1 MSICSGSN
9 SVQTLVPPGTGSGQ
23 LSSSTQAHSKGI
35 NAVAILPTAQ
45 GPLALSA
52 AKDHTVRLWSAPAM
66 QATSPAEAQQA
77 ASCLAVY
84 KGHTDAV
91 EDVAASPS
99 GNAFCSGAWDGN
111 VHIWR
116 TGDASPA
123 PQADRACLIWFA
135 NLASPCTESIH
146 SLVLCPLLVRLC
158 SL

>member
-1 MSICSGSN
+1 MCGSPS
-9 SVQTLVPPGTGSGQ
+9 SVQALFPLGAGSGQ

-66 QATSPAEAQQA
+66 QASPMEAQQA
-77 ASCLAVY
+77 ATATCLAVY

-99 GNAFCSGAWDGN
+99 GTTFCSGAWDGN

-116 TGDASPA
+116 TGDSSPS
-123 PQADRACLIWFA
+123 Q
-135 NLASPCTESIH
+135 N
-146 SLVLCPLLVRLC
+146 
-158 SL
+158 